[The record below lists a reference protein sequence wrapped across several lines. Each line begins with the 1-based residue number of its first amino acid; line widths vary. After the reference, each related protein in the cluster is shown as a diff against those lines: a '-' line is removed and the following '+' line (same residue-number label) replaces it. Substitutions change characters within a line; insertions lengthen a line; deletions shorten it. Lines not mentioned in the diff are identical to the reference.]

1 MLNCGRLSSFSTCSL
16 WLQKAMR
23 KHTLHGALRNGVRT
37 ASTESPIKNNDPFLL
52 EKLKGRS
59 LIRVSGPQS
68 REFLQSLITNDINHL
83 PSSAADENPPDGPD
97 ETPAPKHSL
106 SLYTMFLNKAGR
118 VLYDAIVYKPLANEE
133 TYLVECDRQIDTEL
147 QTHLKIFRVR
157 KKIDID
163 IISNERSVW
172 VAFQPKLL
180 KDNLSSGC
188 LNRQLFGD
196 DVLVSTD
203 PRLAQLGSRI
213 IAPQESAISDLI
225 SDVRFVDAPEDEH
238 QFHRYRLGI
247 GEGVT
252 ELPVTKCF
260 PLESNC
266 DYLHGVSFHKG
277 CYLGQEFTARTHH
290 TGVVRKRLLPV
301 EFSHGRLTSKSSRH
315 VETTH
320 GTVLGKVR
328 GFQLNL
334 GLALLKF
341 ETALL
346 EESDLLF
353 GGADDEGVT
362 GRAIRPYWWPQE
374 APKR

>member
-1 MLNCGRLSSFSTCSL
+1 MLKSCRLPTTWRWWRRTIAQPSGCCRLLST
-16 WLQKAMR
+16 K
-23 KHTLHGALRNGVRT
+23 T
-37 ASTESPIKNNDPFLL
+37 PKNEDPFLL

-59 LIRVSGPQS
+59 LIRVHGPQS
-68 REFLQSLITNDINHL
+68 QEFLQSLITNDINHL
-83 PSSAADENPPDGPD
+83 SSNE
-97 ETPAPKHSL
+97 ETVDSVPKNSPL

-118 VLYDAIVYKPLANEE
+118 VLYDAIVYKPSPNEE
-133 TYLVECDRQIDTEL
+133 TYLIECDRQIDTEL

-172 VAFQPKLL
+172 VAFQPKVL
-180 KDNLSSGC
+180 KDNGSTGC
-188 LNRQLFGD
+188 LERQVFKD
-196 DVLVSTD
+196 DALITTD
-203 PRLAQLGSRI
+203 PRLPQLGSRI
-213 IAPQESAISDLI
+213 IAPSESNISELI
-225 SDVRFVDAPEDEH
+225 SDVQFIDAPEDEH

-247 GEGVT
+247 GEGVS

-301 EFSHGRLTSKSSRH
+301 QFSNGRLTSKSSRH

-328 GFQLNL
+328 GFQLDL

-341 ETALL
+341 DVALQ

-353 GGADDEGVT
+353 GGANDEGVT
-362 GRAIRPYWWPQE
+362 GRAIRPNWWPQE

>member
-1 MLNCGRLSSFSTCSL
+1 MLKLSRLPVAKTTQL
-16 WLQKAMR
+16 
-23 KHTLHGALRNGVRT
+23 LRGTTITNLNGWRSILT
-37 ASTESPIKNNDPFLL
+37 KSPKNEDSFLL
-52 EKLKGRS
+52 EKLTGRS
-59 LIRVSGPQS
+59 LIRVHGPQS

-83 PSSAADENPPDGPD
+83 PSDVDGTSDNISPG
-97 ETPAPKHSL
+97 EYASRNVSL
-106 SLYTMFLNKAGR
+106 SIYTMFLNKAGR
-118 VLYDAIVYKPLANEE
+118 VLYDAIVYKPMPNEE
-133 TYLVECDRQIDTEL
+133 TYLIECDRQIDTEL

-172 VAFQPKLL
+172 VAFQPKVL
-180 KDNLSSGC
+180 KDNGSTGC
-188 LNRQLFGD
+188 LERQVFKD
-196 DVLVSTD
+196 DTLITSD
-203 PRLAQLGSRI
+203 PRLPQLGSRI
-213 IAPQESAISDLI
+213 IAPQDSNIAELI
-225 SDVRFVDAPEDEH
+225 SDVKFTEAPEDEH

-247 GEGVT
+247 GEGVF

-301 EFSHGRLTSKSSRH
+301 QFSTGRLTTKSSRN
-315 VETTH
+315 VETSN
-320 GTVLGKVR
+320 GVVLGKVR
-328 GFQLNL
+328 GFQLDL

-341 ETALL
+341 EVALQ
-346 EESDLLF
+346 EESKLVF
-353 GGADDEGVT
+353 GGANDEGIT
-362 GRAIRPYWWPQE
+362 GRAIRPNWWPHE